1 VELEPGVEG
10 LVHVSEMSW
19 TKKNVHPGKIVSTSQ
34 EVEVMVLDVDM
45 TKRRISLGLKQCL
58 DNPWDSF
65 AAKYTAGAELE
76 GEVKNIT
83 EFGLFVGLPGDIDGM
98 VHLSDLSWDEAGEAA
113 RAATGYEAALATAT
127 LDEGKRKVAR
137 ERLSSLELEL
147 GKILV
152 QRPLGAFV
160 TVDHVQRAPV
170 PTTFYLLPGSYELQV
185 DYQGQTNTSPLEV
198 LAGREH
204 AVELEEAEPQA
215 SAPSAPPEATK
226 PVPLPPPPLDAGISQ
241 KTWGWVSVG
250 AGVALGGAAV
260 VLGLRALAARD
271 RFADSRNTDPDARSE
286 AASLRLAT
294 NVLWGG
300 ATAAGVTGLVLVLT
314 APTVEF

>member
-1 VELEPGVEG
+1 VALTSAPAVAVDSQPTNSTQLARQRFREAQEAYRERRYSAAASLFEAADRLAP
-10 LVHVSEMSW
+10 
-19 TKKNVHPGKIVSTSQ
+19 HPST
-34 EVEVMVLDVDM
+34 
-45 TKRRISLGLKQCL
+45 RF
-58 DNPWDSF
+58 N
-65 AAKYTAGAELE
+65 AAAA
-76 GEVKNIT
+76 
-83 EFGLFVGLPGDIDGM
+83 
-98 VHLSDLSWDEAGEAA
+98 WDEAGEAA
-113 RAATGYEAALATAT
+113 RAATGYEAALASAT
-127 LDEGKRKVAR
+127 LDEGKRKVAE
-137 ERLSSLELEL
+137 ERLSSLKLEL

-170 PTTFYLLPGSYELQV
+170 PTTFYLVPGTYQLQV
-185 DYQGQTNTSPLEV
+185 DYQGETSASPLDV

-204 AVELEEAEPQA
+204 DVKQNYAEPEPT
-215 SAPSAPPEATK
+215 APAAPPEATK
-226 PVPLPPPPLDAGISQ
+226 PLPLPPAPADTAISQ

-271 RFADSRNTDPDARSE
+271 RFVESNNTDPDARDD

>member
-1 VELEPGVEG
+1 MRRSAAFAWALAVALRTMALTSASAVAVDSPTNSTQLARQRFREAQEAYRDRRYSAAASLFEAADRLAP
-10 LVHVSEMSW
+10 
-19 TKKNVHPGKIVSTSQ
+19 HPST
-34 EVEVMVLDVDM
+34 
-45 TKRRISLGLKQCL
+45 RF
-58 DNPWDSF
+58 N
-65 AAKYTAGAELE
+65 AAAA
-76 GEVKNIT
+76 
-83 EFGLFVGLPGDIDGM
+83 
-98 VHLSDLSWDEAGEAA
+98 WDEAGEAA
-113 RAATGYEAALATAT
+113 RAATGYEAALASST
-127 LDEGKRKVAR
+127 LEEGKRKVAE
-137 ERLSSLELEL
+137 ERLSSLKLEL

-170 PTTFYLLPGSYELQV
+170 PTTFYLLPGAYQLQV
-185 DYQGQTNTSPLEV
+185 DYRGETSSSPLDV
-198 LAGREH
+198 LAGRDH
-204 AVELEEAEPQA
+204 DVKLDYAEPEA
-215 SAPSAPPEATK
+215 VAPAAPPEATR
-226 PVPLPPPPLDAGISQ
+226 PLPLPPPTADTAISQ

-260 VLGLRALAARD
+260 VLGLQALAARD
-271 RFADSRNTDPDARSE
+271 RFVKSENTDPDARNE